1 MKTIKPIFL
10 TLTLII
16 FLFNLDIVI
25 NSTLSASY
33 LFITKVFVS
42 IFPFIILS
50 DILFYFNYDLFL
62 KKIFGN
68 IISKLFNVSKSTSI
82 IYVLS
87 ILTSHP
93 TNSVYIKEMLD
104 RKEIDENDIN
114 KILLTT
120 YFPSIAFVIGTIGIG
135 IYHSIKTGVFLYLT
149 ILIKN
154 ILIGIFLRGKN
165 LSKEIQS
172 IKKNNITLQETIS
185 NSIIKGIN
193 ISYTILGNI
202 IIFTIIINLL
212 NNYLNIN
219 STILSL
225 ISGMLEMTSGIF
237 MISNLNINLS
247 QKILLTSFI
256 LNFSGLSIIFQTTSI
271 LNKYKINIK
280 KILIIKLIFSII
292 AILLVAFLL
301 PRVV

>member
-82 IYVLS
+82 IYILS

-120 YFPSIAFVIGTIGIG
+120 YFPSIAFVIGTIGVG

-165 LSKEIQS
+165 LCKEIQS
-172 IKKNNITLQETIS
+172 IKKNKITLQETIS
-185 NSIIKGIN
+185 KSIIKGIN

-202 IIFTIIINLL
+202 IIFTIIVNLL

-256 LNFSGLSIIFQTTSI
+256 LNFSGLSIIFQTSSI

-280 KILIIKLIFSII
+280 KILIIKLIFSVI

>member
-202 IIFTIIINLL
+202 IIFTIIVNLL

-225 ISGMLEMTSGIF
+225 MSGMLEMTSGIF

-280 KILIIKLIFSII
+280 KILIIKLIFSVI
-292 AILLVAFLL
+292 AILLVVFLL